1 MTSKILRSNNTP
13 IANIKTVSYTEKI
26 SATVDLRPGCVSSA
40 YIEVVVLDKASTAP
54 SKGEA
59 LKYYQIVN
67 GVETYI
73 GTFYAEAS
81 VDSRSSYSFTAF
93 DAVDKLNTDFSARLL
108 AIQEDFPMEL
118 EDLVS
123 EACTVAGV
131 QLYTTNFPKHDL
143 MIQSFYVDNIT
154 CRDILSYAA
163 EIACRFVRCDSNEK
177 LIFDWY
183 ATKQNYRIYPTTVND
198 AETKVAYRRSGLS
211 YQGYSVSPVGSV
223 AIRPLNTED
232 AAYIYPTVIPA
243 VTATDPLS
251 DGNVTLYNLTAADD
265 GYGNI
270 TLSGNFTTTDT
281 NGAVEITA
289 TGGGT
294 SNTLVIANN
303 ILLTN
308 ASAATM
314 NAVAEWIY
322 SQMSTIPAYRPCR
335 AELFPAENPFHAG
348 DIVAVTDAQNVSFVM
363 PIMAMTVQP
372 SASIVEAFGNKTYD
386 QDFGTDIEKQI
397 ANLSNSIVQIDRLK
411 VGYAEIDE
419 AIVDSLTANGIN
431 ADWIDAGHISVD
443 KIDFHDYFSGINI
456 PDVNDPS
463 SLLSGQSIVDGWIH
477 SPNGLVISGD
487 ASNVPGRLFI
497 TYDAKMSAS
506 SFTAVNEVGQF
517 VWDAPAYGYVDS
529 NGVLYGATSA
539 YDANGTQG
547 YIQTVNTRCGGA
559 SWFSF
564 YGPVNFR
571 NIRVFS
577 DTAESFS
584 FGFGQ
589 TISLSSQGLQ
599 VGKFVVDRTGNVT
612 ANGAFTVTNGIK
624 VNGYSR
630 GVVGYVDDADAR
642 SSITLSSGGN
652 YSITPPT
659 LPIGAKLVSI
669 AIIEYTSATGAFDV
683 KPYGSNGTGAIII
696 GTPSITIDGLQLR
709 FWYEVGV

>member
-1 MTSKILRSNNTP
+1 MCSS
-13 IANIKTVSYTEKI
+13 
-26 SATVDLRPGCVSSA
+26 DLVSSA

-143 MIQSFYVDNIT
+143 TIQSFYVDNIT

-198 AETKVAYRRSGLS
+198 AETKVAYKRSGLS

-232 AAYIYPTVIPA
+232 AAYIYPTVISA

-289 TGGGT
+289 TGGGGT

-322 SQMSTIPAYRPCR
+322 SQMITIPAYRPCR

-372 SASIVEAFGNKTYD
+372 SASVVEAFGNKTYD
-386 QDFGTDIEKQI
+386 QDFGTDTEKQI
-397 ANLSNSIVQIDRLK
+397 MNLSNSIVQIDRLK

-431 ADWIDAGHISVD
+431 ADWIDAGSITIADKHSQNNGIAFKADVTTKSVQMGSMYATEDGIFDGDIISQTTADNAKVYVCVNGDGVQKVSYRLVD
-443 KIDFHDYFSGINI
+443 VGQGEQKSFLWLRGYTFYQGSYPNATN
-456 PDVNDPS
+456 NDPTS
-463 SLLSGQSIVDGWIH
+463 FS
-477 SPNGLVISGD
+477 
-487 ASNVPGRLFI
+487 SNVDMAYIYDRLLVDDVAINGGKLFVIRSGRWRELVSEMD
-497 TYDAKMSAS
+497 TNNAK
-506 SFTAVNEVGQF
+506 
-517 VWDAPAYGYVDS
+517 P
-529 NGVLYGATSA
+529 
-539 YDANGTQG
+539 
-547 YIQTVNTRCGGA
+547 
-559 SWFSF
+559 
-564 YGPVNFR
+564 
-571 NIRVFS
+571 
-577 DTAESFS
+577 
-584 FGFGQ
+584 
-589 TISLSSQGLQ
+589 TI
-599 VGKFVVDRTGNVT
+599 
-612 ANGAFTVTNGIK
+612 
-624 VNGYSR
+624 
-630 GVVGYVDDADAR
+630 GYVDDASAR

-659 LPIGAKLVSI
+659 LPTGAKLVSI
-669 AIIEYTSATGAFDV
+669 AIIDYTSATGAFDV

>member
-177 LIFDWY
+177 LVFDWY

-198 AETKVAYRRSGLS
+198 AETKVAYKRSGLS

-232 AAYIYPTVIPA
+232 AAYIYPTVISA

-251 DGNVTLYNLTAADD
+251 DGNVTLYNLTATDD

-270 TLSGNFTTTDT
+270 TLSGNFTTTET

-289 TGGGT
+289 TGGGGT

-386 QDFGTDIEKQI
+386 QDFGTDTEKQI
-397 ANLSNSIVQIDRLK
+397 MNLSNSIVQIDRLK

-431 ADWIDAGHISVD
+431 ADWINAGSITVKDANDNIIFQANIASKEVQIGSLTVDNFGLWGSFVNQSRTKYGNTGMEYVTQIQAGQTTVNQTSSYVKMSRGLYPTAASDTSFDDSKYFVGLHPNISTGD
-443 KIDFHDYFSGINI
+443 IAFSGK
-456 PDVNDPS
+456 
-463 SLLSGQSIVDGWIH
+463 L
-477 SPNGLVISGD
+477 
-487 ASNVPGRLFI
+487 
-497 TYDAKMSAS
+497 Y
-506 SFTAVNEVGQF
+506 
-517 VWDAPAYGYVDS
+517 YVDEP
-529 NGVLYGATSA
+529 
-539 YDANGTQG
+539 
-547 YIQTVNTRCGGA
+547 YIVPIGGHHRDIV
-559 SWFSF
+559 SE
-564 YGPVNFR
+564 
-571 NIRVFS
+571 I
-577 DTAESFS
+577 DTNNAKP
-584 FGFGQ
+584 
-589 TISLSSQGLQ
+589 TI
-599 VGKFVVDRTGNVT
+599 
-612 ANGAFTVTNGIK
+612 
-624 VNGYSR
+624 
-630 GVVGYVDDADAR
+630 GYVDDASAR

-659 LPIGAKLVSI
+659 LPTGAKLVSI

-683 KPYGSNGTGAIII
+683 KPYGANGTGAIII